1 MSTIKTLG
9 LSTKFEP
16 ETMLERD
23 CDGYGWASLQWI
35 VRIADTLDEFREI
48 ARLLKAE
55 ADKEKAE

>member
-16 ETMLERD
+16 ETIDYPLQT
-23 CDGYGWASLQWI
+23 GPAVSIAISLK
-35 VRIADTLDEFREI
+35 RIADTLDEFREI